1 MDNTFKNYFF
11 GAATIALIAIAYSAV
26 SYVGTYGKS
35 VRPNGFPTFTVSPE
49 GKAVMIPD
57 VAQFSFGVTTEGGKN
72 IAALQR
78 ENTEKA
84 NTAIAAVKALGV
96 EDKDIKTSYY
106 RISPRYQYYQCPP
119 LVLYPSGSG
128 AEPRPCP
135 PSEIAGYT
143 IKQSVTVK
151 LRDFEKIGKLVTD
164 VTAAGANDV
173 EGPNFTIDDPYAAQ
187 NQARSEA
194 IAKAREKAEAIARAA
209 GFRVG
214 RLVSINEGG
223 IYPYYAKGYGGDMAL
238 GIPEAAPTPTIEPGS
253 EEVTVNVMLVFEME

>member
-1 MDNTFKNYFF
+1 M
-11 GAATIALIAIAYSAV
+11 G
-26 SYVGTYGKS
+26 
-35 VRPNGFPTFTVSPE
+35 
-49 GKAVMIPD
+49 
-57 VAQFSFGVTTEGGKN
+57 
-72 IAALQR
+72 ALQK
-78 ENTEKA
+78 ENTEKV
-84 NTAIAAVKALGV
+84 NKAIAAVKALGV
-96 EDKDIKTSYY
+96 DPKDIKTASYS
-106 RISPRYQYYQCPP
+106 ISPRYQYYSCQGP
-119 LVLYPSGSG
+119 LWYGAGAEPRAVSG

-135 PSEIAGYT
+135 PAEIVGYT
-143 IKQSVTVK
+143 IKQTVTVT
-151 LRDFEKIGKLVTD
+151 LRDFEKIGQFIAD
-164 VTAAGANDV
+164 VTASGINAIY
-173 EGPNFTIDDPYAAQ
+173 GPNFTLDDPYAAQ